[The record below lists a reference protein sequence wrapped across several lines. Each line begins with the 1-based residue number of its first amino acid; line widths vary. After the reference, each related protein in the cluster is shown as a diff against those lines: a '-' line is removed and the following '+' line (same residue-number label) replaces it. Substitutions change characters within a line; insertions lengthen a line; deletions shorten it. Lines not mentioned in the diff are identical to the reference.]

1 MFDWN
6 LGFSLITVIIA
17 IIALF
22 QTAHQTKLSNKQHL
36 FDRRLK
42 SYLRAKGLVN
52 LCKDNYNHLQSE
64 NNEEPFFQNDLIFGW
79 LTNNTYMY
87 QQLDVL
93 KHPLEQPYQ
102 VDFLKK
108 CEELKNL
115 SEEFEVNPLSW
126 TKESNLGGFT
136 MTKFS
141 FEDKLRAVN
150 MYLRGY
156 GSNTVA
162 KVYKVKNHSNI
173 LMWVKRYQK
182 YGIDGLK
189 VRYPKYDYDGNFK
202 LNVLNWRKRHKASY
216 PETALQFDIS
226 NPGTIATWQRKLDT
240 KGVDALFTRR
250 GRAKHMTTNNNKQ
263 AEKSELS
270 ELERLRA
277 ENRALRVEN
286 EYLKKLDALVQ
297 KRGHR
302 KKNIKSSKN

>member
-1 MFDWN
+1 
-6 LGFSLITVIIA
+6 
-17 IIALF
+17 
-22 QTAHQTKLSNKQHL
+22 
-36 FDRRLK
+36 
-42 SYLRAKGLVN
+42 
-52 LCKDNYNHLQSE
+52 
-64 NNEEPFFQNDLIFGW
+64 
-79 LTNNTYMY
+79 
-87 QQLDVL
+87 
-93 KHPLEQPYQ
+93 
-102 VDFLKK
+102 
-108 CEELKNL
+108 
-115 SEEFEVNPLSW
+115 
-126 TKESNLGGFT
+126 

-202 LNVLNWRKRHKASY
+202 LNVLKWRKRHKASY

>member
-1 MFDWN
+1 
-6 LGFSLITVIIA
+6 
-17 IIALF
+17 
-22 QTAHQTKLSNKQHL
+22 
-36 FDRRLK
+36 
-42 SYLRAKGLVN
+42 
-52 LCKDNYNHLQSE
+52 
-64 NNEEPFFQNDLIFGW
+64 
-79 LTNNTYMY
+79 
-87 QQLDVL
+87 
-93 KHPLEQPYQ
+93 
-102 VDFLKK
+102 
-108 CEELKNL
+108 
-115 SEEFEVNPLSW
+115 
-126 TKESNLGGFT
+126 

-286 EYLKKLDALVQ
+286 EYLKKL
-297 KRGHR
+297 
-302 KKNIKSSKN
+302 

>member
-1 MFDWN
+1 
-6 LGFSLITVIIA
+6 
-17 IIALF
+17 
-22 QTAHQTKLSNKQHL
+22 
-36 FDRRLK
+36 
-42 SYLRAKGLVN
+42 
-52 LCKDNYNHLQSE
+52 
-64 NNEEPFFQNDLIFGW
+64 
-79 LTNNTYMY
+79 
-87 QQLDVL
+87 
-93 KHPLEQPYQ
+93 
-102 VDFLKK
+102 
-108 CEELKNL
+108 
-115 SEEFEVNPLSW
+115 
-126 TKESNLGGFT
+126 

-240 KGVDALFTRR
+240 KGVDALFTKR

-263 AEKSELS
+263 AEKTELS

>member
-1 MFDWN
+1 
-6 LGFSLITVIIA
+6 
-17 IIALF
+17 
-22 QTAHQTKLSNKQHL
+22 
-36 FDRRLK
+36 
-42 SYLRAKGLVN
+42 
-52 LCKDNYNHLQSE
+52 
-64 NNEEPFFQNDLIFGW
+64 
-79 LTNNTYMY
+79 
-87 QQLDVL
+87 
-93 KHPLEQPYQ
+93 
-102 VDFLKK
+102 
-108 CEELKNL
+108 
-115 SEEFEVNPLSW
+115 
-126 TKESNLGGFT
+126 

-263 AEKSELS
+263 AEKTELS

-297 KRGHR
+297 KCGHR

>member
-1 MFDWN
+1 M
-6 LGFSLITVIIA
+6 
-17 IIALF
+17 
-22 QTAHQTKLSNKQHL
+22 
-36 FDRRLK
+36 
-42 SYLRAKGLVN
+42 
-52 LCKDNYNHLQSE
+52 
-64 NNEEPFFQNDLIFGW
+64 
-79 LTNNTYMY
+79 
-87 QQLDVL
+87 
-93 KHPLEQPYQ
+93 
-102 VDFLKK
+102 
-108 CEELKNL
+108 
-115 SEEFEVNPLSW
+115 NPLSW

-189 VRYPKYDYDGNFK
+189 VSYPKYDYDGNFK

-250 GRAKHMTTNNNKQ
+250 GRAKYMTTNNNKQ
-263 AEKSELS
+263 AEKTELS